1 MRLYASVS
9 VVPVRW
15 LSKGVTFYPFCR
27 QEKQSVARVSDVS
40 LGIAGGGT
48 QTLAPNSVLP
58 RYLNF
63 LINKQLAGE
72 E

>member
-1 MRLYASVS
+1 M
-9 VVPVRW
+9 
-15 LSKGVTFYPFCR
+15 TFYPFCR
-27 QEKQSVARVSDVS
+27 QEKQSVARVSDVPP
-40 LGIAGGGT
+40 GIAGGGT